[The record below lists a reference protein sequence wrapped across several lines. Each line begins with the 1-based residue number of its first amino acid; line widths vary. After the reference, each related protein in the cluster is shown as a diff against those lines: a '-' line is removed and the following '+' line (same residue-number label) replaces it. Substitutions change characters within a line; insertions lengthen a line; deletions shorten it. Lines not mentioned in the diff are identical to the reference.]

1 MRITFL
7 MPCYMWGPSGGYR
20 VVYEYA
26 NRLVARGHRVF
37 VLHPRNLKFAPSG
50 PMTFRAR
57 LRNAKTRATELVAT
71 PSVDWHP
78 IDHRVEML
86 FVPSSEERF
95 VPDADVIFATAWHTV
110 QSVLK
115 VGPVK
120 GEKCYLI
127 QHYETFLGRRDLVD
141 ATWRVPIHK
150 VVVSK
155 WLAEIGRDLRASEL
169 THIPNGID
177 HARYFLKQHIPGR
190 PPRVAMMCSSIPF
203 KGSRKGIEALQIAKR
218 RYPDL
223 KVVLFGKERRKQ
235 WIPGSFE
242 YYRDPAQEFIVDE
255 IYNKSSIFLSPS
267 LSEGFALPPAE
278 AAACGCAIVAS
289 DSGGIRD
296 YVEDGLSGLL
306 SQPGDATA
314 LAANLCRVLGNDSL
328 RMQFARAANA
338 AVKRLDWERSTDLIE
353 KFLVETA
360 VQARPK
366 ENVVRLG
373 NHQDSATARL
383 GMETT

>member
-1 MRITFL
+1 

-37 VLHPRNLKFAPSG
+37 VLHPRHLKFVPSG

-57 LRNAKTRATELVAT
+57 LRTAKTRATELVVT

-78 IDHRVEML
+78 IDRRVEML

-141 ATWRVPIHK
+141 ATWRLPIRK

-155 WLAEIGRDLRASEL
+155 WLAEIGRDLGASEL

-177 HARYFLKQHIPGR
+177 HARYFLKQHIEER
-190 PPRVAMMCSSIPF
+190 PPQVAMMCSSIPF
-203 KGSRKGIEALQIAKR
+203 KGSRKGIEALQAAKR

-242 YYRDPAQEFIVDE
+242 YHRDPAQEFIVDE
-255 IYNKSSIFLSPS
+255 IYNKSGIFLSPS
-267 LSEGFALPPAE
+267 LAEGFALPPAE

-296 YVEDGLSGLL
+296 YVEDGVSGLL
-306 SQPGDATA
+306 SQPEDAAA

-328 RMQFARAANA
+328 RIQFARAANA
-338 AVKRLDWERSTDLIE
+338 AVKQLDWERSTDLME
-353 KFLVETA
+353 RFLMGTA
-360 VQARPK
+360 VQAPPQ

-373 NHQDSATARL
+373 TRQDSGTARL